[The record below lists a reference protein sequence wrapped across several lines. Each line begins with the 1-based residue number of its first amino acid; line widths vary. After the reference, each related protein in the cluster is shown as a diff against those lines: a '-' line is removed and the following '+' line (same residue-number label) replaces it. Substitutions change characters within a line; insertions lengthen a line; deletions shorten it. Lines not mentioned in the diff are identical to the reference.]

1 MVMPP
6 DDRSFSD
13 LLSDALNRLTTLVR
27 TEIQLARTE
36 ISLKISKAATG
47 IAMVMGSAAFAISG
61 LVLILLAIAAWLDNA
76 GLSRGFSNL
85 IAGIIGVLVSVGLAW
100 AGLQRLR
107 ADQLA
112 PNRTMEQLQRD
123 AMAAKEQLK

>member
-13 LLSDALNRLTTLVR
+13 LLADALNRLTTLVR

-76 GLSRGFSNL
+76 GLSRGVSNL
-85 IAGIIGVLVSVGLAW
+85 IAGILGALVSAGLAW

>member
-13 LLSDALNRLTTLVR
+13 LLADALNRLTTLVR

-61 LVLILLAIAAWLDNA
+61 LVLILLAISAWLDNA
-76 GLSRGFSNL
+76 GLSRGVSNL
-85 IAGIIGVLVSVGLAW
+85 IAGILGALVSAGLAW

>member
-13 LLSDALNRLTTLVR
+13 LLADALNRLTTLVR

-85 IAGIIGVLVSVGLAW
+85 IAGIIGALVSVGLAW

>member
-1 MVMPP
+1 MPP
-6 DDRSFSD
+6 DNRSFSD
-13 LLSDALNRLTTLVR
+13 LLAEALNRLTTLVR

-76 GLSRGFSNL
+76 GLSRGVSNL
-85 IAGIIGVLVSVGLAW
+85 IAGILGALVSAGLAW

>member
-76 GLSRGFSNL
+76 GLSRGVSNL
-85 IAGIIGVLVSVGLAW
+85 IAGILGALVSAGLAW

-123 AMAAKEQLK
+123 AMAAKEQK

>member
-13 LLSDALNRLTTLVR
+13 LLADALNRLTTLVR

-85 IAGIIGVLVSVGLAW
+85 IAGIIGALVSAGLGW

>member
-6 DDRSFSD
+6 DNRSFSD

>member
-76 GLSRGFSNL
+76 GLSRGVSNL
-85 IAGIIGVLVSVGLAW
+85 IAGILGALVSAGLAW

>member
-6 DDRSFSD
+6 DNRSFSD

-85 IAGIIGVLVSVGLAW
+85 IAGIIGALVSAGLGW

>member
-1 MVMPP
+1 MPP

-13 LLSDALNRLTTLVR
+13 LLADALNRLTTLVR

-76 GLSRGFSNL
+76 GLSRGVSNL
-85 IAGIIGVLVSVGLAW
+85 IAGILGALVSAGLAW

>member
-6 DDRSFSD
+6 DNRSFSD

-85 IAGIIGVLVSVGLAW
+85 IAGIIGALVSAGLAW

-112 PNRTMEQLQRD
+112 PNRTIEQLQRD
-123 AMAAKEQLK
+123 AIAAKEQLK

>member
-6 DDRSFSD
+6 DNRSFSD

-36 ISLKISKAATG
+36 IGLKISKAATG

-76 GLSRGFSNL
+76 GLSRGVSNL
-85 IAGIIGVLVSVGLAW
+85 IAGIIGALVSAGLAW

>member
-85 IAGIIGVLVSVGLAW
+85 IAGIIGALVSAGLAW

>member
-1 MVMPP
+1 MPP
-6 DDRSFSD
+6 DNRSFSD
-13 LLSDALNRLTTLVR
+13 LLADALNRLTTLVR

-36 ISLKISKAATG
+36 IGLKISKAATG

-85 IAGIIGVLVSVGLAW
+85 IAGIIGALVSAGLAW

>member
-1 MVMPP
+1 MPP
-6 DDRSFSD
+6 DNRSFSD
-13 LLSDALNRLTTLVR
+13 LLADALNRLTTLVR

-85 IAGIIGVLVSVGLAW
+85 IAGIIGALVSAGLAW

>member
-61 LVLILLAIAAWLDNA
+61 LVLILLAISAWLDNA
-76 GLSRGFSNL
+76 GLSRGVSNL
-85 IAGIIGVLVSVGLAW
+85 IAGILGALVSAGLAW

>member
-6 DDRSFSD
+6 DNRSFSD
-13 LLSDALNRLTTLVR
+13 LLADALNRLTTLVR

-85 IAGIIGVLVSVGLAW
+85 IAGIIGALVSAGWGW

>member
-13 LLSDALNRLTTLVR
+13 LLADALNRLTTLVR

>member
-1 MVMPP
+1 MPP

-76 GLSRGFSNL
+76 GLSRGVSNL
-85 IAGIIGVLVSVGLAW
+85 IAGILGALVSAGLAW

>member
-36 ISLKISKAATG
+36 IGLKISKAATG

-85 IAGIIGVLVSVGLAW
+85 IAGIIGALVSAGLAW

>member
-1 MVMPP
+1 MPP
-6 DDRSFSD
+6 DNRSFAD
-13 LLSDALNRLTTLVR
+13 LLSDALNKLTMLVR

-36 ISLKISKAATG
+36 ISLKISKAGMG
-47 IAMVMGSAAFAISG
+47 IAMVMSSAAFAISA
-61 LVLILLAIAAWLDNA
+61 LVLILLAIAAALDAA
-76 GLSRGFSNL
+76 GLSRGLSDL
-85 IAGIIGVLVSVGLAW
+85 IAGILGLVVSTGLAW

-123 AMAAKEQLK
+123 AIAAKEQLK

>member
-1 MVMPP
+1 MPP
-6 DDRSFSD
+6 DNRSFSD
-13 LLSDALNRLTTLVR
+13 LLADALNRLTTLVR

-85 IAGIIGVLVSVGLAW
+85 IAGIIGALVSAGLGW

>member
-1 MVMPP
+1 
-6 DDRSFSD
+6 
-13 LLSDALNRLTTLVR
+13 
-27 TEIQLARTE
+27 
-36 ISLKISKAATG
+36 
-47 IAMVMGSAAFAISG
+47 MVMGSAAFAISG

-85 IAGIIGVLVSVGLAW
+85 IAGIIGALVSAGLGW

>member
-1 MVMPP
+1 MPP
-6 DDRSFSD
+6 DNRSFSD

-76 GLSRGFSNL
+76 GLSRGVSNL
-85 IAGIIGVLVSVGLAW
+85 IAGILGALVSAGLAW

>member
-6 DDRSFSD
+6 DNRSFSD
-13 LLSDALNRLTTLVR
+13 LLADALNRLTTLVR

-85 IAGIIGVLVSVGLAW
+85 IAGIIGALVSAGLGW
-100 AGLQRLR
+100 AGLRRLR

>member
-6 DDRSFSD
+6 DNRSFSD
-13 LLSDALNRLTTLVR
+13 LLADALNRLTTLVR

-85 IAGIIGVLVSVGLAW
+85 IAGIIGALVSAGLAW

>member
-1 MVMPP
+1 MDPAV
-6 DDRSFSD
+6 
-13 LLSDALNRLTTLVR
+13 
-27 TEIQLARTE
+27 
-36 ISLKISKAATG
+36 
-47 IAMVMGSAAFAISG
+47 
-61 LVLILLAIAAWLDNA
+61 
-76 GLSRGFSNL
+76 
-85 IAGIIGVLVSVGLAW
+85 IAGIIGALVSAGLAW

>member
-85 IAGIIGVLVSVGLAW
+85 IAGIIAALVSAGLAW

>member
-85 IAGIIGVLVSVGLAW
+85 IAGILGALVSAGLAW

>member
-85 IAGIIGVLVSVGLAW
+85 IAGIIGALVSAGLGW

>member
-13 LLSDALNRLTTLVR
+13 LLADALNRLTTLVR

-76 GLSRGFSNL
+76 GLSRGVSNL
-85 IAGIIGVLVSVGLAW
+85 IAGIIGALVSAGLAW

>member
-85 IAGIIGVLVSVGLAW
+85 IAGIIGGLVSAGLAW

>member
-6 DDRSFSD
+6 DNRSFSD

-85 IAGIIGVLVSVGLAW
+85 IAGIIGALVSAGLAW

-112 PNRTMEQLQRD
+112 PNRTIEQLQRD

>member
-36 ISLKISKAATG
+36 IGLKISKAATG

-76 GLSRGFSNL
+76 GLSRGVSNL
-85 IAGIIGVLVSVGLAW
+85 IAGILGALVSAGLAW

>member
-1 MVMPP
+1 MPP

-13 LLSDALNRLTTLVR
+13 LLADALNRLTTLVR

-61 LVLILLAIAAWLDNA
+61 LVLILLAISAWLDNA
-76 GLSRGFSNL
+76 GLSRGVSNL
-85 IAGIIGVLVSVGLAW
+85 IAGILGALVSAGLAW

>member
-13 LLSDALNRLTTLVR
+13 LLADALNRLTTLVR

-85 IAGIIGVLVSVGLAW
+85 IAGIIGALVSAGLAW

>member
-6 DDRSFSD
+6 DNRSFSD

-85 IAGIIGVLVSVGLAW
+85 IAGIIGALVSAGLAW

>member
-1 MVMPP
+1 MPP

-13 LLSDALNRLTTLVR
+13 LLADALNRLTTLVR

-85 IAGIIGVLVSVGLAW
+85 IAGIIGALVSAGLAW

>member
-1 MVMPP
+1 MAMPP
-6 DDRSFSD
+6 DNRSFAD
-13 LLSDALNRLTTLVR
+13 LLSDALNKLTMLVR

-36 ISLKISKAATG
+36 ISIKISKATTG
-47 IAMVMGSAAFAISG
+47 LGMVMGSAAFAISA
-61 LVLILLAIAAWLDNA
+61 LVLILLAIAAALDAA
-76 GLSRGFSNL
+76 GLSRGLSDL
-85 IAGIIGVLVSVGLAW
+85 IAGILGLIVSAGLAW

-123 AMAAKEQLK
+123 AIAAKEQLK

>member
-6 DDRSFSD
+6 DNRSFSD
-13 LLSDALNRLTTLVR
+13 LLADALNRLTTLVR

-36 ISLKISKAATG
+36 IGLKISKAATG

-85 IAGIIGVLVSVGLAW
+85 IAGIIGALVSAGLAW